1 MLASLKSRPATK
13 ADEPA
18 IAILH
23 GRVFGPGRFART
35 AYRVREG
42 RPGVSRLCR
51 VVDVNGRIAA
61 SIHLTDIVVGGVPGA
76 ALLGPIGVDPDF
88 QSQGFGKELMTE
100 AIEGARA
107 GGVRVI
113 LLVGDEPYYG
123 RFGFKPCPR
132 GQITLPGPVNM
143 QRLLALEIQPG
154 ALAQFVGVVAA
165 A

>member
-1 MLASLKSRPATK
+1 MLASLKSRPATR
-13 ADEPA
+13 ADEPG

-23 GRVFGPGRFART
+23 DRVFGPGRFART
-35 AYRVREG
+35 AYRVREA

-61 SIHLTDIVVGGVPGA
+61 SIHLTDILIDRKPGA

-88 QSQGFGKELMTE
+88 QSQGFGKELMSE
-100 AIEGARA
+100 AIDACRT
-107 GGVRVI
+107 GGVRMI

-123 RFGFKPCPR
+123 RFGFKATPP
-132 GQITLPGPVNM
+132 GQITLPGPVNT
-143 QRLLALEIQPG
+143 QRLLALELEPG
-154 ALAQFVGVVAA
+154 AFAQFSGRVAA